1 MYSTHRIGIL
11 TGVLSLL
18 LLSSSPA
25 AAETTAGTTLT
36 PAAAVVVTQGN
47 VSDGSLEI
55 TFGGGYP
62 FPDQCYD
69 PDDNYVDYCLNNY
82 PISFLGV
89 TRVIFSSVLT
99 AFGTSGTAVKG
110 TTTIMVRLTDM
121 LLMRMLLTHMVVMH
135 MAVTHMLPM
144 DMVDMVVSSTSK
156 PKA

>member
-82 PISFLGV
+82 PNIFSWGDEGYFFLGPD
-89 TRVIFSSVLT
+89 
-99 AFGTSGTAVKG
+99 G
-110 TTTIMVRLTDM
+110 VRHFWHGGQGHHHD
-121 LLMRMLLTHMVVMH
+121 HGQAH
-135 MAVTHMLPM
+135 GHAAHAHAAHAHGGHAHGGHAHAAHGHGGHGG
-144 DMVDMVVSSTSK
+144 K
-156 PKA
+156 QHK